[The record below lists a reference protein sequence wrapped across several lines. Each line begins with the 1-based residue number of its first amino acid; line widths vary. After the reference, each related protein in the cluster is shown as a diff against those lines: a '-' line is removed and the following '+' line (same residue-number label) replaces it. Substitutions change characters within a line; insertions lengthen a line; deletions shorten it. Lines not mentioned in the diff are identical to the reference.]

1 MINLILTYVFGG
13 VAALLLGW
21 GYFKRPKRAVL
32 WFAAISAALAATS
45 AHFDAFWPM
54 TTLAIL
60 ALWSAIASLDFG
72 DLSWRMRFGLVFN
85 LFLLGLLSLWPSLS
99 DMSGGK
105 VPCPDYLCAPRTVG
119 NDQLDPRINF
129 KLGRGLDLRGG
140 LRLVYTVD
148 VDEAIKDRRD
158 RYYEDMRTALAKGY
172 GLHSGNKPPTEEVL
186 HQLRD
191 KVKIEAPRDRANTIT
206 LEFTNEADATTM
218 VDARFRDQFKGE
230 LGQPEINGARVRFV
244 VNEDAE
250 SEIRRTAVAQ
260 AKEII
265 LRRVDE
271 LGLKEAAVST
281 RDEDIIVEV
290 PGESEATFAEIREII
305 SETARLEFKL
315 LDDSTDYFAEIADEV
330 QRTGKSP
337 LEGLEFRRETAP
349 IGVDDEGSEATK
361 IITFAQLPIAPGEEP
376 KETLERFKAWAE
388 ALDLPPDREI
398 GFGLEYKL
406 VDQVTLKEEPDAWR
420 TYFLKSRAEI
430 TGDMISDARA
440 QPDQSQGSLGGW
452 VTGIQFTE
460 KGGAIFSK
468 ITKQNVKRRF
478 AIILDDRISSAPRIN
493 VHIAGGSAVITS
505 GSNDPEIQLREAKKL
520 ELVLRAGALPAPISP
535 SNEQRIGPSLGKD
548 AIELGVEGALVSGLL
563 VVVFMVLYYQRAGLI
578 ADISVGMN
586 LFLQLAILAS
596 LSASMTLPGIAGLA
610 LTVGMSVDS
619 NVLINERIREE
630 LRGGKS
636 PRAAVDLGYSR
647 ALSAIVDGHITTF
660 ISGVVL
666 AQFGTGPIK
675 GFAVTLM
682 VGVVTS
688 IFCGVVVSRVLF
700 DYWVRRL
707 PRGARLDMG

>member
-13 VAALLLGW
+13 LAVLLLGW
-21 GYFKRPKRAVL
+21 GYFKRPQRGAL
-32 WFAAISAALAATS
+32 WLAAICSGLAATS
-45 AHFDAFWPM
+45 AHFDSFWAM
-54 TTLAIL
+54 TSLGVL
-60 ALWSAIASLDFG
+60 ALWATITSINFADFN
-72 DLSWRMRFGLVFN
+72 WRMRFGLVFS
-85 LFLLGLLSLWPSLS
+85 LTIIGGLSLWPSLS
-99 DMSGGK
+99 DMTGGA
-105 VPCPDYLCAPRTVG
+105 VPCPDYLCAVRGPEKNQG
-119 NDQLDPRINF
+119 PRINF

-158 RYYEDMRTALAKGY
+158 RYYEDMRTALAKSY
-172 GLHSGNKPPTEEVL
+172 GLHSGNKVPSEEVL
-186 HQLRD
+186 AKLRE
-191 KVKIEAPRDRANTIT
+191 KVKIDAPRDRPNTIT
-206 LEFTNEADATTM
+206 LKFVDPADATSM
-218 VDARFRDQFKGE
+218 IDARFREQFHADM
-230 LGQPEINGARVRFV
+230 GQPQINGGNVTYTV
-244 VNEDAE
+244 SEDAE
-250 SEIRRTAVAQ
+250 TEIRKTAVAQ

-271 LGLKEAAVST
+271 LGLKEASVST

-290 PGESEATFAEIREII
+290 PGEDEATFAEIRAII

-315 LDDSTDYFAEIADEV
+315 LDDSNDFFGPIADKV
-330 QRTGKSP
+330 QRENESP
-337 LEGLEFRRETAP
+337 LEGLEFRRETVP
-349 IGVDDEGSEATK
+349 VGYDDQGDRVTK
-361 IITFAQLPIAPGEEP
+361 VITFAQLPIAAGEEP
-376 KETLERFKAWAE
+376 RDTLERLKSWTE
-388 ALDLPPDREI
+388 TLKVPPDREI
-398 GFGLEYKL
+398 GYGLEYKL
-406 VDQVTLKEEPDAWR
+406 VDQVTLKEEPEAWR

-440 QPDQSQGSLGGW
+440 QPDQSQGALGGW
-452 VTGIQFTE
+452 VTGITFTE

-468 ITKQNVKRRF
+468 ITEANVKKRF
-478 AIILDDRISSAPRIN
+478 AIILDGRISSAPEIRT
-493 VHIAGGSAVITS
+493 HIAGGRAVITS
-505 GSNDPEIQLREAKKL
+505 GTRDPEVQLRDAKKL

-548 AIELGVEGALVSGLL
+548 AIDLGVEGALVSALL
-563 VVVFMVLYYQRAGLI
+563 VVAFMVLYYRRAGII
-578 ADISVGMN
+578 ADLSVSMN

-596 LSASMTLPGIAGLA
+596 FSASMTLPGIAGLA

-630 LRGGKS
+630 LRDGKS
-636 PRAAVDLGYSR
+636 PRAAVEIGYSR

-682 VGVVTS
+682 VGVVAS

-700 DYWVRRL
+700 DFWVRLL
-707 PRGARLDMG
+707 PRGAELDMG

>member
-1 MINLILTYVFGG
+1 VINQILTYVFGG
-13 VAALLLGW
+13 LAALLLGW

-32 WFAAISAALAATS
+32 WFAALCAGAAAAT
-45 AHFDAFWPM
+45 AHFDSFWAM
-54 TTLAIL
+54 VALAIL
-60 ALWSAIASLDFG
+60 TLWSMIAALDFS
-72 DLSWRMRFGLVFN
+72 DLNWRMRFGLVFN
-85 LFLLGLLSLWPSLS
+85 LVVLAVLSLWPSVS
-99 DMSGGK
+99 EMSGGA
-105 VPCPDYLCAPRTVG
+105 VPCPDYLCAPRG
-119 NDQLDPRINF
+119 PDRDQDPRINF

-158 RYYEDMRTALAKGY
+158 RYYEDMRTALAKQY
-172 GLHSGNKPPTEEVL
+172 GFHTGNKVPTEEAL
-186 HQLRD
+186 TQLRE
-191 KVKIEAPRDRANTIT
+191 KVKIEAPRDRPNTVT
-206 LEFTNEADATTM
+206 LDFANEADVTSM
-218 VDARFRDQFKGE
+218 IDARFREQFRAE
-230 LGQPEINGARVRFV
+230 MLPEINGSHVEFV
-244 VNEDAE
+244 VSEDAE
-250 SEIRRTAVAQ
+250 SAIRTSAVAQ

-315 LDDSTDYFAEIADEV
+315 LDDGTDFFASIADKI
-330 QRTGKSP
+330 QRTGEFP

-349 IGVDDEGSEATK
+349 LGVDDEGQETTK
-361 IITFAQLPIAPGEEP
+361 VITFAQLPIAPGEEP
-376 KETLERFKAWAE
+376 KETLERFKTWTDTLE
-388 ALDLPPDREI
+388 LPPDREI

-406 VDQVTLKEEPDAWR
+406 VDQVTLKEEPEAWR

-430 TGDMISDARA
+430 TGDMITDASAEPR
-440 QPDQSQGSLGGW
+440 QDQGALGGW
-452 VTGIQFTE
+452 VTGIRFSE

-468 ITKQNVKRRF
+468 ITKANVKKRF

-493 VHIAGGSAVITS
+493 THIAGGSAIITS

-548 AIELGVEGALVSGLL
+548 AIDLGVEGALVSALL
-563 VVVFMVLYYQRAGLI
+563 VVAFMVLYYQRAGVI
-578 ADISVGMN
+578 ADLSVGMN

-636 PRAAVDLGYSR
+636 PRAAVEIGYSR

-682 VGVVTS
+682 VGVITS

-700 DYWVRRL
+700 DFWVRRL
-707 PRGARLDMG
+707 PRGAKLDMG